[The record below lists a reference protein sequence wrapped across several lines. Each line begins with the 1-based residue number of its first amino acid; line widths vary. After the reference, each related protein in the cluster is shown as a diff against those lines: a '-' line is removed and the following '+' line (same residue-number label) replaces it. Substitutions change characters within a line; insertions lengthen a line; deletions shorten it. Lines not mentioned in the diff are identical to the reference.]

1 MPLLVSHLL
10 WQSRA
15 VPFAGFLQIGVSS
28 LAQRRTV
35 VDGVPQQGD
44 IIKLDLNPRKG
55 HEQQGFRPVI
65 VLSNNIVSQYTN
77 VVIVAPISTTQRK
90 LPLYR
95 NLPDNL
101 NTKGSVLLD
110 QLVTLDYK
118 ARSFQFVEKVP
129 VDFLLQLLSVTQRI
143 FTV

>member
-1 MPLLVSHLL
+1 
-10 WQSRA
+10 
-15 VPFAGFLQIGVSS
+15 
-28 LAQRRTV
+28 V

-65 VLSNNIVSQYTN
+65 VLSNNIISQYTN
-77 VVIVAPISTTQRK
+77 VVIAAPISTTQRR

-95 NLPDNL
+95 DLPDNL
-101 NTKGSVLLD
+101 NTQGMVLLD

-129 VDFLLQLLSVTQRI
+129 SDFLLQLLGVTQRI

>member
-1 MPLLVSHLL
+1 MVN
-10 WQSRA
+10 
-15 VPFAGFLQIGVSS
+15 
-28 LAQRRTV
+28 
-35 VDGVPQQGD
+35 GVPQQGD
-44 IIKLDLNPRKG
+44 IIKLDLDPRKG

-77 VVIVAPISTTQRK
+77 VVIAAPISTTQRR

-95 NLPDNL
+95 DLPDNFI
-101 NTKGSVLLD
+101 TKGTVLLD

-118 ARSFQFVEKVP
+118 ARSFQFIEKVSS
-129 VDFLLQLLSVTQRI
+129 DFLLQLLGVTQRI

>member
-1 MPLLVSHLL
+1 
-10 WQSRA
+10 
-15 VPFAGFLQIGVSS
+15 
-28 LAQRRTV
+28 V

-77 VVIVAPISTTQRK
+77 VVIAAPISTTQRR

-95 NLPDNL
+95 DLPDNL
-101 NTKGSVLLD
+101 NTKGTVLLD

-129 VDFLLQLLSVTQRI
+129 VDFLLQLLSITQRI

>member
-1 MPLLVSHLL
+1 MNS
-10 WQSRA
+10 
-15 VPFAGFLQIGVSS
+15 G
-28 LAQRRTV
+28 RRRSTT
-35 VDGVPQQGD
+35 GRD

-65 VLSNNIVSQYTN
+65 VLSNNIVSQFTN
-77 VVIVAPISTTQRK
+77 VVIVAPISTTQRR

-95 NLPDNL
+95 DLPDNL
-101 NTKGSVLLD
+101 NTKGTVLLD

-118 ARSFQFVEKVP
+118 ARSFQFLEKVSS
-129 VDFLLQLLSVTQRI
+129 DFLLQLLSVTQRI

>member
-1 MPLLVSHLL
+1 M
-10 WQSRA
+10 
-15 VPFAGFLQIGVSS
+15 
-28 LAQRRTV
+28 

-77 VVIVAPISTTQRK
+77 VVIAAPLSTTQRR

-95 NLPDNL
+95 DLPDNL
-101 NTKGSVLLD
+101 NTKGTVLLD

-118 ARSFQFVEKVP
+118 ARSFQFIEKVP
-129 VDFLLQLLSVTQRI
+129 SDFLLQLLGVTQRI

>member
-1 MPLLVSHLL
+1 MVN
-10 WQSRA
+10 
-15 VPFAGFLQIGVSS
+15 
-28 LAQRRTV
+28 
-35 VDGVPQQGD
+35 DVPQQGD
-44 IIKLDLNPRKG
+44 IIAIDPDPRLG

-77 VVIVAPISTTQRK
+77 VIIAAPISTTQRR
-90 LPLYR
+90 LPLYQ

-101 NTKGSVLLD
+101 ITTGTVLLD

-118 ARSFQFVEKVP
+118 ARSFKFIEKVP
-129 VDFLLQLLSVTQRI
+129 ADYLAQVLNITRRI

>member
-1 MPLLVSHLL
+1 MNSG
-10 WQSRA
+10 R
-15 VPFAGFLQIGVSS
+15 GV
-28 LAQRRTV
+28 L
-35 VDGVPQQGD
+35 QQGD

-77 VVIVAPISTTQRK
+77 VVIAAPISTTQRR

-95 NLPDNL
+95 DLPDNL
-101 NTKGSVLLD
+101 NTKGTVLLD

-118 ARSFQFVEKVP
+118 ARSFQFIEKVDA
-129 VDFLLQLLSVTQRI
+129 DFLLQLLSVTQRI

>member
-1 MPLLVSHLL
+1 MVN
-10 WQSRA
+10 
-15 VPFAGFLQIGVSS
+15 
-28 LAQRRTV
+28 
-35 VDGVPQQGD
+35 GVPQQGD
-44 IIKLDLNPRKG
+44 IIKLDLDPRKG

-77 VVIVAPISTTQRK
+77 VVIAAPISTTQRR

-95 NLPDNL
+95 DLPDNL
-101 NTKGSVLLD
+101 NTKGTVLLD

-118 ARSFQFVEKVP
+118 ARSFQFIEKVSS
-129 VDFLLQLLSVTQRI
+129 DFLQQLLSVTQRI

>member
-1 MPLLVSHLL
+1 
-10 WQSRA
+10 
-15 VPFAGFLQIGVSS
+15 
-28 LAQRRTV
+28 V

-65 VLSNNIVSQYTN
+65 VLSNNIISQYTN
-77 VVIVAPISTTQRK
+77 VVIAAPISTTQRK

-95 NLPDNL
+95 DLPDNL
-101 NTKGSVLLD
+101 NTKGTVLLD

-118 ARSFQFVEKVP
+118 ARSFQFIEKVAA
-129 VDFLLQLLSVTQRI
+129 DFLLQLLSVTQRI
-143 FTV
+143 FTL